1 MKRPRRRRGKPLRL
15 DDAGWVET
23 ALRTPSPNFDA
34 RPPDTEITLVVVHGI
49 SLPPGRFG
57 GPGIAALFAN
67 RLRAGAHPYYADIA
81 NLRVSAHFLIRRRGE
96 LQQFV
101 SCRDRAWHAGVS
113 QWRGRPGCND
123 YSIGI
128 ELEGTDTVPY
138 TRAQYRA
145 LDRLLDVLRRR
156 HPIADTVGHSDVAP
170 GRKTDPGPAFD
181 WKRLV
186 HRREDALHRRTRVP
200 EAAPAPR

>member
-1 MKRPRRRRGKPLRL
+1 VKPPRRHRGRPLRL
-15 DDAGWVET
+15 DAAGWVEA

-67 RLRAGAHPYYADIA
+67 RLRAGAHPYYAGIA
-81 NLRVSAHFLIRRRGE
+81 NLRVSAHFLIRRHGE
-96 LQQFV
+96 LLQFV

-113 QWRGRPGCND
+113 QWRGQPGCND

-128 ELEGTDTVPY
+128 ELEGTDTIPY
-138 TRAQYRA
+138 TSAQYRA
-145 LDRLLDVLRRR
+145 LDRLLDALRRR
-156 HPIADTVGHSDVAP
+156 HPIAHVVGHCDVAP
-170 GRKTDPGPAFD
+170 GRKTDPGPGFD
-181 WKRLV
+181 WTRLV
-186 HRREDALHRRTRVP
+186 HRREDSRYRRTRIP
-200 EAAPAPR
+200 AAAPAPR